1 MKVHLNP
8 LSNSNTNNSVEILSI
23 GTEILLGNIVNTNS
37 QWIAQELSF
46 LGINHFRQTT
56 IGDNLDRVS
65 NLVLEI
71 SQRCNLL
78 ITTGGLGPT
87 PDDLTTEAIAKAFN
101 HSLFERANIWTGIKQ
116 KINRDLTNIETS
128 YLKKQCLFPKNAS
141 IINNPRGIAPGMIWQ
156 PLKNFTIMTFPG
168 VPEELKDMWRE
179 TGKDYINKYFS
190 EDKIFFSNTL
200 KFAGIGESSVTEKI
214 TELLELKNPTVA
226 PYANIGEVKIR
237 ITAKATNISEATSLI
252 KPVKEKIVKQFP
264 TNIIGENEDTL
275 ASVLVSELS
284 HRKESLAFAE
294 SCTGGL
300 LSSFITSIP
309 GSSKVFKGSIIA
321 YKNEIKQSILNV
333 PNDLIEKYAA
343 FRKLMHAEDCKV
355 IAQIKHGG
363 SKAAY
368 AASIGVPF
376 LVPTLKDISPEDM
389 EHGKNM
395 VNKLTPNEM
404 AEFVSNLKGAGN
416 FKVMEKNDIELV
428 IEQFKQAAVRA
439 FKAKLDGI
447 EIHAGHGYVISSFLS
462 AATNQRKD
470 EYGGS
475 LKNRMRLL
483 TEIIDAIRSELPR
496 SFPIIIRL
504 DGEEINIKNGLTS
517 SESIEIAKNL
527 ESKVDAI
534 HVSSY
539 ANPASGADFTKAP
552 LNHKKEGFVKV
563 ASLIKEALKIPVI
576 AVGRIEPDKA
586 EEHITNG
593 KFNFLA
599 MGRKLLADPNL
610 PNKLMNNESRKI
622 KPCHYSYECVS
633 RIFLNGQMVC
643 AADVG
648 LGKKDKE
655 YSIKNL
661 AIIGAGPAGLELA
674 LQAAN

>member
-1 MKVHLNP
+1 MKTTQQYKSL
-8 LSNSNTNNSVEILSI
+8 LSPFKINDLEFKNR
-23 GTEILLGNIVNTNS
+23 ILL
-37 QWIAQELSF
+37 APM
-46 LGINHFRQTT
+46 
-56 IGDNLDRVS
+56 GDNLCNEDGS
-65 NLVLEI
+65 I
-71 SQRCNLL
+71 SKMQERYFLSRAK
-78 ITTGGLGPT
+78 GG
-87 PDDLTTEAIAKAFN
+87 
-101 HSLFERANIWTGIKQ
+101 
-116 KINRDLTNIETS
+116 
-128 YLKKQCLFPKNAS
+128 C
-141 IINNPRGIAPGMIWQ
+141 
-156 PLKNFTIMTFPG
+156 
-168 VPEELKDMWRE
+168 
-179 TGKDYINKYFS
+179 
-190 EDKIFFSNTL
+190 
-200 KFAGIGESSVTEKI
+200 AGIILGSVGVSRPSGQATP
-214 TELLELKNPTVA
+214 LEL
-226 PYANIGEVKIR
+226 
-237 ITAKATNISEATSLI
+237 
-252 KPVKEKIVKQFP
+252 
-264 TNIIGENEDTL
+264 
-275 ASVLVSELS
+275 
-284 HRKESLAFAE
+284 SLADD
-294 SCTGGL
+294 
-300 LSSFITSIP
+300 
-309 GSSKVFKGSIIA
+309 
-321 YKNEIKQSILNV
+321 
-333 PNDLIEKYAA
+333 DLIEKYAA

-404 AEFVSNLKGAGN
+404 TEFVSNLKGAGN
-416 FKVMEKNDIELV
+416 FKVMEKSDIELV

-655 YSIKNL
+655 HSIKNL

-674 LQAAN
+674 LQAANRKISVSLYEKESFIGGNLIGAAIIYEPYEKLLNYYQESITNDLIDLHLNSEIDIDKFQNQFSDNQTVVLATGALPGPSKINTINVQTWLTPFIHKNKGKIKSIRSNIKETKINNCAIVGTDTIQLHLATFLNSLGIKVSLVKNTDEIGGSMPVVLRWKVLDDLSNQVPIISENDYFQKEFDISLDANFLARKNLNNIRVIGDSKHGLAYLPRTAQDAMRFFK